1 MTSIGR
7 SLLLRLLT
15 LVLALS
21 GWASVG
27 LGQSQEKYPN
37 RSIDVIC
44 PTGAGGGND
53 LQTRVMTA
61 YLNRKWGVPVNVLNK
76 PGGNSIPGTLEVY
89 GARPDGYTVL
99 VDSVNTSLLPAAVKS
114 LPFKIMDRTHICT
127 HSAVQ
132 QVFFVYISSPFKS
145 LKDLEAEAKR
155 NPETFTWTSMGG
167 TGGQDFAGRQL
178 FKALGVDVLKT
189 KPVMVQS
196 GAQCAALAA
205 GGHVTLGISATAS
218 SLPAI
223 KGGMVRP
230 LAISGSTR
238 WPDLSEVPTAS
249 ELGYPSIT
257 AMTWV
262 GFSGP
267 PNLPSHIVEIWNK
280 AILEMVR
287 DPEVISKLKNIG
299 AMPLYRNAS
308 ETREYAAKE
317 IEEVYKL
324 WGLK

>member
-1 MTSIGR
+1 MDKIKLWQRIGFISLVMVISTVWMER
-7 SLLLRLLT
+7 SY
-15 LVLALS
+15 
-21 GWASVG
+21 
-27 LGQSQEKYPN
+27 SQEKYPT
-37 RSIDVIC
+37 RAIDVIC

-76 PGGNSIPGTLEVY
+76 PGGNSIPGSLEVY

-99 VDSVNTSLLPAAVKS
+99 VDSVNTSLLPAAVRN

-132 QVFFVYISSPFKS
+132 QVFYVHSPSLFKS
-145 LKDLEAEAKR
+145 MKDLEAEAKKD
-155 NPETFTWTSMGG
+155 PENFTWTSMGG
-167 TGGQDFAGRQL
+167 TGGQDFAARQF
-178 FKALGVDVLKT
+178 FKAIGLDVLRT

-205 GGHVTLGISATAS
+205 GGHVKMGISATAS

-223 KGGMVRP
+223 KGGMVRA

-238 WPDLSEVPTAS
+238 WPDLPEVATTS
-249 ELGYPSIT
+249 ELGHPSIT

-267 PNLPSHIVEIWNK
+267 PNLPPHIVEVWNK
-280 AILEMVR
+280 TLLEIIK
-287 DPEVISKLKNIG
+287 DPEVVARLKNIG
-299 AMPLYRNAS
+299 AMPLYHSAN
-308 ETREYAAKE
+308 EMREYVAKE
-317 IEEVYKL
+317 IEDVYKL